1 MASQEAVRVGVDVGG
16 TFTKAV
22 AVDATG
28 IVARAVVATT
38 HDHEHGVAE
47 GVVRVVA
54 DVAVSLGDRPIAL
67 VTHSTTQAVN
77 ALLEGDVGLV
87 GVIGMGRR
95 PDLRKS
101 RKRTTLDDV
110 ELSPG
115 KRLRTR
121 CEFVDVSDGLDRAA
135 VERIVAGFRSEGAS
149 AVCVAEAFATEGAS
163 NEPAVAAVAAEA
175 GLPVCTST
183 EMSGLYGLELRAVTA
198 ALNAS
203 ILPIA
208 VRTADVVAAGVADA
222 GIDAPVMVMRGDGGA
237 TDLDGFRKAP
247 ARTLYSGP
255 AASVAGVLRHTR
267 VDDGII
273 IEVGGTSTNV
283 AAISSGRPALSYV
296 RVASHSTAL
305 RAVDVR
311 VIGVAGGSMLRSRR
325 GRLSGMG
332 VYGVG
337 PRSAHIAG
345 LRYSCFLDPMDPA
358 DSLAGASAEL
368 FAPRPG
374 DPEDYLG
381 VRLASGELVAI
392 TNTCAAHVAGIIE
405 PDDYAAGNVVAAE
418 TAFDIVGAFLRLHA
432 REVARRMLEASGSAV
447 AELVA
452 SVAAEHHLDRPHL
465 VAVGGGAGGLG
476 RHVAS
481 MLGLPC
487 TVPEHAEV
495 ISSVGD
501 ALSLVRTEREQTI
514 RNPTAADLSALVEA
528 AREDAQAAGA
538 SVDSLD
544 VRVEQDAEHSR
555 VRAIATG
562 AVALH
567 SGAVPGRS
575 AVDAEEAAAILG
587 TEGTTS
593 PVAREGSFWWATA
606 PARQDVAR
614 LVVVDRFGD
623 VALDEVGALVRLEI
637 GSADR
642 AERLADVAAAVE
654 RHTRHLGPVALPPSV
669 WLLHGNHLMEL
680 GAGDHV
686 TTIPDLVGD
695 DSAVVL
701 VMKEH

>member
-1 MASQEAVRVGVDVGG
+1 MEPSLAVRVGVDVGG

-22 AVDATG
+22 AVDASG
-28 IVARAVVATT
+28 IVAQAVIATT
-38 HDHEHGVAE
+38 HEHANGVAE
-47 GVVRVVA
+47 GVVRAVA
-54 DVAVSLGDRPIAL
+54 EVAAALGDRPIAL

-77 ALLEGDVGLV
+77 ALLEGDVGRV

-110 ELSPG
+110 ELAPG
-115 KRLRTR
+115 KHLDTLS
-121 CEFVDVSDGLDRAA
+121 EFVDVSDGFPRQE
-135 VERIVAGFRSEGAS
+135 VERIVDGFVAAGAT
-149 AVCVAEAFATEGAS
+149 AMCVAEAFATEGSS
-163 NEPAVAAVAAEA
+163 NEATVAAVATER

-183 EMSGLYGLELRAVTA
+183 EMSGLYGLELRTVTA

-208 VRTADVVAAGVADA
+208 MRTADVVAAGVVEA

-237 TDLDGFRKAP
+237 TDLEGFRREP

-255 AASVAGVLRHTR
+255 AASVAGVLRHSR
-267 VDDGII
+267 IDDGIV

-325 GRLSGMG
+325 NK

-345 LRYSCFLDPMDPA
+345 LRYACFLDPAELD
-358 DSLAGASAEL
+358 GASAEL
-368 FAPRPG
+368 FAPKAG
-374 DPEDYLG
+374 DPADYLG
-381 VRLASGELVAI
+381 LRLVSGELVAL
-392 TNTCAAHVAGIIE
+392 TNTCAANALGII
-405 PDDYAAGNVVAAE
+405 DDGDYAQGSAAAATAAFAVVAPRLKL
-418 TAFDIVGAFLRLHA
+418 DGA
-432 REVARRMLEASGSAV
+432 EVARRMMEASGTAV

-452 SVAAEHHLDRPHL
+452 SVAAEHDLTAPRI

-476 RHVAS
+476 RHTARL
-481 MLGLPC
+481 LGLDC
-487 TVPEHAEV
+487 FVPEHAEV

-501 ALSLVRTEREQTI
+501 ALSLIRAEREQTV
-514 RNPTAADLSALVEA
+514 RNPSAAEIAELIAA
-528 AREDAQAAGA
+528 AREDALAAGA
-538 SVDSLD
+538 AVDSLD
-544 VRVEQDAEHSR
+544 VRFEADPERSQ

-575 AVDAEEAAAILG
+575 PIDAGEAASILG
-587 TEGTTS
+587 AVGTTS
-593 PVAREGSFWWATA
+593 PVAAEGSFWWSSA
-606 PARQDVAR
+606 PARHDLVR
-614 LVVVDRFGD
+614 LVVADRFGD
-623 VALDEVGALVRLEI
+623 IALDDVGALVSMPAGDAGAITQLE
-637 GSADR
+637 
-642 AERLADVAAAVE
+642 AAIE
-654 RHTRHLGPVALPPSV
+654 RHTRHLGPVSLPPTV
-669 WLLHGNHLMEL
+669 WVLSSNQLLEL
-680 GAGDHV
+680 GSGDHAATV
-686 TTIPDLVGD
+686 PALVGD
-695 DSAVVL
+695 APALVL
-701 VMKEH
+701 VTKEH

>member
-1 MASQEAVRVGVDVGG
+1 VSAESAVRVGVDVGG

-22 AVDATG
+22 AVDASG
-28 IVARAVVATT
+28 IVAQAVIPTT
-38 HDHEHGVAE
+38 HEHANGVAE

-54 DVAVSLGDRPIAL
+54 DVAAALGDRPIAL

-77 ALLEGDVGLV
+77 ALLEGDVGTV
-87 GVIGMGRR
+87 GVVGMGRR

-115 KRLRTR
+115 KMLSTR
-121 CEFVDVSDGLDRAA
+121 CEFVDVSDGLDRGE
-135 VERIVAGFRSEGAS
+135 VRRIVDGFVAAGVS
-149 AVCVAEAFATEGAS
+149 AVCVAEAFATEDS
-163 NEPAVAAVAAEA
+163 TNESVVAEVARDA

-183 EMSGLYGLELRAVTA
+183 EMSGLYGLELRAVTS

-208 VRTADVVAAGVADA
+208 VRTADVVAGGVAAA

-255 AASVAGVLRHTR
+255 AASVAGVLRHSR

-311 VIGVAGGSMLRSRR
+311 VVGVAGGSMLRSRR
-325 GRLSGMG
+325 HK

-345 LRYSCFLDPMDPA
+345 LRYSCFLDTTDPA
-358 DSLAGASAEL
+358 DSLVGATAEL
-368 FAPRPG
+368 FAPKVG
-374 DPEDYLG
+374 DPADYLG
-381 VRLASGELVAI
+381 VRLASGELVAL
-392 TNTCAAHVAGIIE
+392 TNTCAAHVAGVVE
-405 PDDYAAGNVVAAE
+405 VADYASGNADAARAAFAVAGAHLELDAA
-418 TAFDIVGAFLRLHA
+418 
-432 REVARRMLEASGSAV
+432 EVARRMLEASGHAV

-452 SVAAEHHLDRPHL
+452 SVAKEHHLERPHL

-476 RHVAS
+476 RHVAA
-481 MLGLPC
+481 MLGLEC
-487 TVPEHAEV
+487 TVPDHAEV

-501 ALSLVRTEREQTI
+501 ALSLVRAEREQTL
-514 RNPTAADLSALVEA
+514 RNPTAADLHALVES
-528 AREDAQAAGA
+528 AREDAMSAGA
-538 SVDSLD
+538 AVESLD
-544 VRVEQDAEHSR
+544 VRVETDPERSQ

-567 SGAVPGRS
+567 SGAVPGRD
-575 AVDAEEAAAILG
+575 AVDADTAASLLAA
-587 TEGTTS
+587 EGVTS
-593 PVAREGSFWWATA
+593 PVGHEGAFWWATA
-606 PARQDVAR
+606 PARHDLVR
-614 LVVVDRFGD
+614 LVVADRFGD
-623 VALDEVGALVRLEI
+623 IALDHVGTLVELT
-637 GSADR
+637 GADR
-642 AERLADVAAAVE
+642 MADVAAAVE
-654 RHTRHLGPVALPPSV
+654 HHTRHLGPVALPPTV
-669 WLLHGNHLMEL
+669 WLVTGNHLMEL
-680 GAGDHV
+680 GSGDHSATV
-686 TTIPDLVGD
+686 RDLVGEGT
-695 DSAVVL
+695 ALVL
-701 VMKEH
+701 VLKEN